1 MVWFRGYAMK
11 LVKDG
16 KEKKMRQEYF
26 RSNKLHE
33 RINSDACVCVNE
45 HIELT
50 FPKEISERFDLF
62 PFRLNGRWFWSELC
76 GFSTFYAF
84 KGFLIDSNTFLNSL
98 ILYINWCKVNEST
111 EDFQAKSI
119 EYQNFPPTNSVRFRL
134 IHLLFILSRVWL
146 WNSFIDKSEKKGQP
160 FIGPPLTS

>member
-33 RINSDACVCVNE
+33 RINSDACVCVN
-45 HIELT
+45 
-50 FPKEISERFDLF
+50 EISERFDLF

-160 FIGPPLTS
+160 FIGRPLTS